1 MLAGPGLDLTGNT
14 MSAKQIDVTCP
25 CCSARITVDVTSGNV
40 MRTVRAEDT
49 TAAGGDRWAAAQETV
64 RGRTKS
70 GADKLESALEEERG
84 KKDRLDDLFRK
95 AQEKLKRPD
104 TD

>member
-1 MLAGPGLDLTGNT
+1 

-25 CCSARITVDVTSGNV
+25 CCSARLSIDVTTGSV
-40 MRTVRAEDT
+40 MRSRSPEAS
-49 TAAGGDRWAAAQETV
+49 AGGDVWGAAQETV

-95 AQEKLKRPD
+95 AQEKLKRGEED
-104 TD
+104 

>member
-14 MSAKQIDVTCP
+14 MSGKQIDVTCP
-25 CCSARITVDVTSGNV
+25 CCSARITVDVTTQKV
-40 MRTVRAEDT
+40 MRTARAED
-49 TAAGGDRWAAAQETV
+49 AAGGDKWASAQDTV

-95 AQEKLKRPD
+95 AQEKLKRGD
-104 TD
+104 ED

>member
-1 MLAGPGLDLTGNT
+1 

-25 CCSARITVDVTSGNV
+25 CCSARLSIDVTTGSV
-40 MRTVRAEDT
+40 MRSRLPETS
-49 TAAGGDRWAAAQETV
+49 AGGDVWGAAQETV

-95 AQEKLKRPD
+95 AQEKLKRGED
-104 TD
+104 D

>member
-1 MLAGPGLDLTGNT
+1 

-25 CCSARITVDVTSGNV
+25 CCSARLVVDVTTQSV
-40 MRTVRAEDT
+40 LRTQRPDGPV
-49 TAAGGDRWAAAQETV
+49 GGDVWGAAQATV

-95 AQEKLKRPD
+95 AQEKLKRGED
-104 TD
+104 E

>member
-1 MLAGPGLDLTGNT
+1 

-25 CCSARITVDVTSGNV
+25 CCSARLAVDVTTGSV
-40 MRTVRAEDT
+40 MRARSPE
-49 TAAGGDRWAAAQETV
+49 TAAGGDVWGAAQETV

-70 GADKLESALEEERG
+70 GADKLESALEQERG

-95 AQEKLKRPD
+95 AQEKLKRGED
-104 TD
+104 D

>member
-1 MLAGPGLDLTGNT
+1 

-25 CCSARITVDVTSGNV
+25 CCSARLSVDVTTGSV
-40 MRTVRAEDT
+40 MRTRRPESSGEVDVW
-49 TAAGGDRWAAAQETV
+49 GSAQETV

-84 KKDRLDDLFRK
+84 KKDKLDDLFRK
-95 AQEKLKRPD
+95 AQEKLKRGED
-104 TD
+104 D

>member
-1 MLAGPGLDLTGNT
+1 MLAAPGANLTGNEMT
-14 MSAKQIDVTCP
+14 GKQIDVTCP
-25 CCSARITVDVTSGNV
+25 CCSARITVDVTTGAV
-40 MRTVRAEDT
+40 MRTQRAEG
-49 TAAGGDRWAAAQETV
+49 APGGDTWAAAQETV

-70 GADKLESALEEERG
+70 GADKLESALQEERG

-104 TD
+104 EE